1 LIESYLVLA
10 NRIRKELEDIAQIV
24 TRAERAVV
32 AARKNPEDQDLLI
45 DSAALNLHDLYS
57 GLERIFQQIAA
68 TVDGCLPAGPEW
80 HRELLQQMRVDLPK
94 LCPPVMS
101 DEIAGTLEEYLR
113 FRHVVRN
120 VYTFTFDP
128 DQIARL
134 VNKVRTIFAQVQ
146 NELEVF
152 ARFLEMVGGEE

>member
-1 LIESYLVLA
+1 MIESYLVLA
-10 NRIRKELEDIAQIV
+10 NRIRKELEDIELIV

-32 AARKNPEDQDLLI
+32 AARRNPQDQDLLV

-68 TVDGCLPAGPEW
+68 TVDGSLPAGLEW

-94 LCPPVMS
+94 LRPPVLS
-101 DEIAGTLEEYLR
+101 DEIAGDLEEFLR
-113 FRHVVRN
+113 FRHGVRN
-120 VYTFTFDP
+120 VYTFRFDP
-128 DQIARL
+128 EQIARL

-146 NELEVF
+146 KELEVF
-152 ARFLEMVGGEE
+152 ARFLEMIGG

>member
-10 NRIRKELEDIAQIV
+10 NRIRKELEDIELIV

-32 AARKNPEDQDLLI
+32 AARRNPQDQDLLV

-68 TVDGCLPAGPEW
+68 TVDGSLPAGLEW

-94 LCPPVMS
+94 LRPPVLS
-101 DEIAGTLEEYLR
+101 DEIAGDLEEFLR

-120 VYTFTFDP
+120 VYTFRFDP
-128 DQIARL
+128 EQIARL

-146 NELEVF
+146 KELEVF
-152 ARFLEMVGGEE
+152 ARFLEMIGG